1 MRNVLIS
8 GLALLAAVLATP
20 VCNAIWFVSKTG
32 NWPKVWP
39 AQLESLR
46 SQSRTLHHDGYT
58 MYQIPFTDRAQFE
71 AAWPHFLSIA
81 TDDSPV
87 TLSRGHDRWTAV
99 DFDAGVVIFTPNTGQ
114 LIVPGDKKT
123 TIYRPEVAS
132 AIQDGK
138 LKIPAGT
145 YLKVGPPWP
154 DSIRNASGKLPEYV
168 VADGLEWRATTLEE
182 IRDNRKSRDTVTK
195 TSLCRRARTEIR
207 LIVDGKVV
215 DLNRIQLPNPVID
228 KRFEKPP
235 NP

>member
-1 MRNVLIS
+1 MRRVLVPT
-8 GLALLAAVLATP
+8 LTLMAAVLATSM
-20 VCNAIWFVSKTG
+20 CSAIWGVSNTG
-32 NWPKVWP
+32 NWPKSWP
-39 AQLESLR
+39 AQLEPLR

-58 MYQIPFTDRAQFE
+58 MYHVPFTDRAQFE

-81 TDDSPV
+81 TADSPL

-123 TIYRPEVAS
+123 TIYGPEVAS
-132 AIQDGK
+132 AIREGK

-154 DSIRNASGKLPEYV
+154 DAIRDESGKLPEYV
-168 VADGLEWRATTLEE
+168 VADGLEWRTTTLQE
-182 IRDNRKSRDTVTK
+182 IRANVTK
-195 TSLCRRARTEIR
+195 TSLTRRARTEIR

-215 DLNRIQLPNPVID
+215 DLNRI
-228 KRFEKPP
+228 
-235 NP
+235 